1 MSHSSSSG
9 KNCTVNVTPREPVTC
24 QSPIGREITPMDGVD
39 FLVGAITQLRRHDLE
54 RDNLLLVFLVVLFYE
69 SVPPEEDLPAHRF
82 FSLIFVLFL
91 KLVLTTQSVNREK
104 RFAVES
110 HFVFVPL
117 VRKQQ
122 QVAHRQTVS
131 IIFQSVVMH
140 FHPLCGVNTRI

>member
-1 MSHSSSSG
+1 
-9 KNCTVNVTPREPVTC
+9 
-24 QSPIGREITPMDGVD
+24 MDGVD
-39 FLVGAITQLRRHDLE
+39 FLVGAITQLCRHDLE

-69 SVPPEEDLPAHRF
+69 SVAPEEDLPAHRF

-122 QVAHRQTVS
+122 QVAH
-131 IIFQSVVMH
+131 
-140 FHPLCGVNTRI
+140 